1 MKYLL
6 SFFVATLI
14 SNQFLFAQPP
24 AKEPIK
30 KALVIGIDKY
40 NPPPGAKISTTSGR
54 LEWPELSGCKNDAL
68 AMKEIIMTKFGYV
81 QADIAEL
88 YDAKA
93 TRAAILKGMEELLN
107 NTPENGIA
115 LIYYAGHGSY
125 ITNSFSKEE
134 DKYDES
140 IVPSDTWKEGVADIR
155 DKEIARMFNRFVDK
169 KIKLTAIFDCCH
181 SGSMARGLY
190 PGKSRYIGGSN
201 YDVKDSVAVIPPET
215 RPNSNILILSAA
227 QDNEPAK
234 EHRLDYTQPA
244 HGAFTLALIEIF
256 KQQSVKASV
265 DNIFN
270 GIRAMIKAFGK
281 TQEPVLAGDPARF
294 SETLLG
300 IDKGLLSDRIFFPV
314 IEVQGNKIFL
324 QAGYAAGINPE
335 NELTAQNDS
344 TIKLKVTK
352 VTGLGRCEAE
362 LISGKISDVKK
373 AGPYEVTNWVSTRIP
388 LLKVYV
394 PEVTFSYE
402 DVVKQAGINTLL
414 KKSTAVKW
422 FNDFEKAEPDVTI
435 NFSAGKAIANDFI
448 TRSMNTPLKEFNL
461 AETENIAKDKNLF
474 VNLAAPKKLAE
485 SIKIKFAEYKT
496 IQLVNNPADAQY
508 ILYGT
513 TDDNNNIA
521 YGLVKADIALK
532 DSLASMPLYTR
543 PVALTANTDAA
554 YKNLTDSIFD
564 VSLKLSK
571 IRGWLTL
578 ISPEDAT
585 FFPYKLVM
593 RNATTKAEVDS
604 NGVKLGDKLDLSI
617 EATEDYLDRPIAKK
631 YIYVFTI
638 DVKGKMQLIYP
649 LAAEGSNQNKFPLN
663 NEEGMPRKK
672 LLFFNRPATAALPVG
687 TDNYFLIASQ
697 EPIQSPGQLF
707 NQAGVRGAP
716 KGQKNTLSA
725 LLEMGNESKAR
736 GLDNATP
743 ANWNLL
749 RLAVKVT
756 H

>member
-1 MKYLL
+1 MKYLSSL
-6 SFFVATLI
+6 FVVTLI
-14 SNQFLFAQPP
+14 CNQILVAQPP
-24 AKEPIK
+24 ANEPVK

-40 NPPPGAKISTTSGR
+40 APPPGAKISTSSGR

-68 AMKEIIMTKFGYV
+68 AMKEIIMTKFGYE
-81 QADIAEL
+81 QKDIAEL

-93 TRAAILKGMEELLN
+93 TRAAILKGMEDLLA

-125 ITNSFSKEE
+125 ITNSLSKEE

-140 IVPSDTWKEGVADIR
+140 IVPADTWKEGVADIR

-201 YDVKDSVAVIPPET
+201 YDVKDSATVIPPET

-244 HGAFTLALIEIF
+244 HGAFTLALLEIF
-256 KQQSVKASV
+256 KQQSVKSSTE
-265 DNIFN
+265 NIFN
-270 GIRAMIKAFGK
+270 SIRAMIKAFGK

-300 IDKGLLSDRIFFPV
+300 IDKGLLSDRVFFPV

-352 VTGLGRCEAE
+352 ITGLGRCEAE
-362 LISGKISDVKK
+362 LIRGKIADVKK
-373 AGPYEVTNWVSTRIP
+373 AGPYEVTNWVSTKVP
-388 LLKVYV
+388 LLKVYI
-394 PEVTFSYE
+394 PEGSFSYE
-402 DVVKQAGINTLL
+402 EVVKQAVVNAQL
-414 KKSTAVKW
+414 KNSNVVKW
-422 FNDFEKAEPDVTI
+422 FNDFETKEPDVTI
-435 NFSAGKAIANDFI
+435 NFSAGKAIANDFV
-448 TRSMNTPLKEFNL
+448 TQEVNTVLKEFSL
-461 AETENIAKDKNLF
+461 TATEAIAKDKNLF
-474 VNLAAPKKLAE
+474 VNLSAPKKLTDA
-485 SIKIKFAEYKT
+485 IKNKFTEYKT
-496 IQLVNNPADAQY
+496 IQLVNTPADAQY

-513 TDDNNNIA
+513 TDDNNNIS
-521 YGLVKADIALK
+521 YGLVKADIALR
-532 DSLASMPLYTR
+532 DSLESMPLYTK
-543 PVALTANTDAA
+543 PFILKDNSETS
-554 YKNLTDSIFD
+554 YKSLTDSLFD

-578 ISPEDAT
+578 ASPQDAT
-585 FFPYKLVM
+585 FFPYRLVM

-649 LAAEGSNQNKFPLN
+649 SSAEGSNQNKFPLN

-672 LLFFNRPATAALPVG
+672 LLFFNRPATAAIPVG

-707 NQAGVRGAP
+707 NQAGVRGTP
-716 KGQKNTLSA
+716 KGQKNSLSA

-736 GLDNATP
+736 GLDNSTP
-743 ANWNLL
+743 TNWNLL
-749 RLAVKVT
+749 RLGVKVT